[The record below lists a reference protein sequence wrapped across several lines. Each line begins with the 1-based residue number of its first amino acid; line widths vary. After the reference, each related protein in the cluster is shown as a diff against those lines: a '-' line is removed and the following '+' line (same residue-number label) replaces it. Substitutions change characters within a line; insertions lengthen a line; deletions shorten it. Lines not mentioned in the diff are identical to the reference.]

1 MTIRFYQIALAL
13 SVLLNALLV
22 TGFWYYRSIEDLLG
36 IVEMAVGFMN

>member
-1 MTIRFYQIALAL
+1 MTLRFYKITLIL
-13 SVLLNALLV
+13 SLLLNVLLI